1 MSVFNATHARVAL
14 RDGKA
19 WANKAGGTLK
29 CVALDTG
36 AGPAPTVS
44 KEMPRVLGTIKED
57 ALHESGAQISPTAST
72 QTLYETPALRH
83 LKISGTSLCKK
94 GYSGKDAKVEFKQGD
109 LF

>member
-1 MSVFNATHARVAL
+1 M
-14 RDGKA
+14 
-19 WANKAGGTLK
+19 
-29 CVALDTG
+29 ALDTG

-94 GYSGKDAKVEFKQGD
+94 GYSGKDAKVEFKQGISSD
-109 LF
+109 VFSV